1 MSFYADIPPEKE
13 TAKGDKSDDE
23 DKTPPLF

>member
-1 MSFYADIPPEKE
+1 MSFYTDIPPEKE
-13 TAKGDKSDDE
+13 TTKGDKSDKE